1 MNRRDMLLA
10 PLSPLAAALLGACGP
25 RDEGDWAPGMA
36 RIVWDR
42 DTCARCGMAIGD
54 RRFAAQLRGGPQDEV
69 VKFDDIG
76 CATSWCVE
84 KVAGRPWINDPATA
98 VGRGVRRQGPALAAG
113 ARGALRGRAQL
124 PDGLQPGRPCAAAGW
139 QPALRGHGRADGS
152 RLAGPLPPRRESHM
166 KSLWLT
172 ARLDLAES
180 LRSRWFAIYTAVFGG
195 IVALLFL
202 FGLTES
208 RVLGFIGLS
217 RLLVTYIQLT
227 MAIMPIFVL
236 ITTVRS
242 VAGDREAGVFEYLLS
257 LPVSLGAWFWGKI
270 LGRYLVIFLPVAGA
284 MALAVV
290 IALVKGIEVPWS
302 IFGYYTALLAVMCAC
317 FLGLG
322 MLISALARSTDMAQG
337 AAFMLWL
344 LLLLFLDL
352 ILLGVMIQGKLRPE
366 MAVTLALANPLQVFR
381 TAALAL
387 FDPQLIV
394 LGPSAFVIL
403 DLFGVAGYKVFA
415 LAYPALLGLAAAGL
429 GYAVFRRGDLP

>member
-1 MNRRDMLLA
+1 
-10 PLSPLAAALLGACGP
+10 
-25 RDEGDWAPGMA
+25 
-36 RIVWDR
+36 
-42 DTCARCGMAIGD
+42 
-54 RRFAAQLRGGPQDEV
+54 
-69 VKFDDIG
+69 
-76 CATSWCVE
+76 
-84 KVAGRPWINDPATA
+84 
-98 VGRGVRRQGPALAAG
+98 
-113 ARGALRGRAQL
+113 
-124 PDGLQPGRPCAAAGW
+124 
-139 QPALRGHGRADGS
+139 
-152 RLAGPLPPRRESHM
+152 M
-166 KSLWLT
+166 KAFWLT
-172 ARLDLAES
+172 AKLDLGES

-242 VAGDREAGVFEYLLS
+242 VAGDREAGVYEYLLS
-257 LPVSLGAWFWGKI
+257 LPVGLGAWFWGKI
-270 LGRYLVIFLPVAGA
+270 AGRYLVIFLPVAGA
-284 MALAVV
+284 MALAVG

-337 AAFMLWL
+337 AAFLVWL

-403 DLFGVAGYKVFA
+403 DLFGAAGYKVFA
-415 LAYPALLGLAAAGL
+415 LAYPALLGLVTASL